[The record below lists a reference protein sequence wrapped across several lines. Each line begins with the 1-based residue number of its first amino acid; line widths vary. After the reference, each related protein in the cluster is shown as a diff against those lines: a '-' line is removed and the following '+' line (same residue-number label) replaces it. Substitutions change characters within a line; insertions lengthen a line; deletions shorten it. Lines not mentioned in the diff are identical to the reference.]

1 MELDKLS
8 KARDLYYEYETVK
21 QLKEDISAA
30 IAHSCGRVQISTPP
44 VNKEIR
50 SFGTSERDTKF
61 LNDLQE
67 AVRRHLQRI
76 SDEIHSL

>member
-8 KARDLYYEYETVK
+8 KARDLYYEYENMK

-30 IAHSCGRVQISTPP
+30 IAHSCGRVHISTPP

-50 SFGTSERDTKF
+50 SFGYSERNAKF
-61 LNDLQE
+61 LDDLQE
-67 AVRRHLQRI
+67 AVRRHLERI
-76 SDEIHSL
+76 SDEIYAL